1 MLKTQRKG
9 VERFEIVVTG
19 RAAHA
24 GTYPEEGVSAILELS
39 GLVQE
44 LFALNDASH
53 GVTVNVGTIDG
64 GLSANVVAPQAT
76 ALVDVR
82 APNESAANAVAHA
95 IRSLEPAKHGTTV
108 TVTADAFRPPM
119 PATDRNQALFR
130 RAQRL
135 ARSLGLHVDEAP
147 LVGGASDANLT
158 SGLTATLDGLGA
170 VGDGAHSADEHVL
183 VSALPQRAALLALLL
198 LEDALPNP

>member
-1 MLKTQRKG
+1 
-9 VERFEIVVTG
+9 
-19 RAAHA
+19 
-24 GTYPEEGVSAILELS
+24 
-39 GLVQE
+39 
-44 LFALNDASH
+44 
-53 GVTVNVGTIDG
+53 
-64 GLSANVVAPQAT
+64 
-76 ALVDVR
+76 
-82 APNESAANAVAHA
+82 
-95 IRSLEPAKHGTTV
+95 
-108 TVTADAFRPPM
+108 M

-135 ARSLGLHVDEAP
+135 ALSLGLHVDEAP